1 MKNYQ
6 KYTDESMLTV
16 TIFTLSKSFTNSL
29 YTNQHLSYVIF
40 IKKLKT
46 TEMLLEIIC
55 SKSNCFPQMKDI
67 LNNLSEAKWLPRQF
81 QVRQKSSCMLSV
93 I

>member
-6 KYTDESMLTV
+6 KYTDESILTV
-16 TIFTLSKSFTNSL
+16 TIFTLSKSFTKFFIYKL
-29 YTNQHLSYVIF
+29 ALVLCD

-55 SKSNCFPQMKDI
+55 SKSNCFPQMKGI
-67 LNNLSEAKWLPRQF
+67 LNNLSEAK
-81 QVRQKSSCMLSV
+81 
-93 I
+93 